1 MAKINLLDFQVA
13 NLIAAGEVVDRPA
26 SVVKE
31 LLENAIDAGG
41 TDLTVEIKRGGVSYI
56 RVTDNGCGMEK
67 EDALNCILRHATSK
81 IKSADDLDGIVT
93 LGFRG
98 EALAA
103 ISAVSKMRIVTRVK
117 SNENGTEVTVD
128 AGNIVSASEIS
139 CRVGTT
145 IVVEQLF
152 ANVPARRKFLKR
164 DQSEGMAVS
173 AVVEKIALSRPD
185 IAIRFISDGQLKICT
200 QGDGKLYGAV
210 FAVLGKDFAG
220 KLIEVKSMTDGIEVF
235 GYIGSPV
242 NVRSNRNSQNFFING
257 RYIRSRTATAAL
269 EQAYSSYM
277 ESEKFP
283 VCVLNIVLH
292 PASVDV
298 NVHPTKLEVK
308 FSNERAVFDAVYC
321 AVRNAILSDVKR
333 PEMLLDKKS
342 IPHNAFD
349 SYNRFTPVHDRMN
362 DSSVQQQT
370 IEAQHTL
377 PIKTVKNDSMASVP
391 QKPYD
396 ELSSVPDFSE
406 NEMGEEKFSAEV
418 SKTSQVVCPMPTGD
432 RVYTKIEK
440 NLADIPFPEVE
451 HNEDIIAEEKVNLKD
466 DKPILNETVVA
477 LAKALLELAPDE
489 AEVTSVQVEPEEEN
503 VPTNIPPE
511 YKVLG
516 IAFETYIL
524 VQCGETLLM
533 IDKHAAHERIIFED
547 MKQNLKQGARYSQL
561 LMLPVSLSLTA
572 EEYASVLEYR
582 SEIEKAGFQFYCEE
596 GYVVNINEIPGGIS
610 EGEAVELF
618 CQIATGLLEGTALVE
633 ISRETAF
640 EKALYQASCKAAVKG
655 GRKDGPEHLDYIC
668 KRLLSNPDIRYCP
681 HGRPV
686 AFELTKS
693 GIEHQFKRS

>member
-1 MAKINLLDFQVA
+1 VAKINLLDFQVA

-41 TDLTVEIKRGGVSYI
+41 SDLTVEIKRGGVSYI

-67 EDALNCILRHATSK
+67 EDAVNCILRHATSK
-81 IKSADDLDGIVT
+81 IKDANDLDGIVT

-103 ISAVSKMRIVTRVK
+103 ISAVSKLRIVTRTK
-117 SNENGTEVTVD
+117 DSENGTEVMVDGGTV
-128 AGNIVSASEIS
+128 VSVSELA

-145 IVVEQLF
+145 IVVEELF

-164 DQSEGMAVS
+164 DQSEGMAVA

-200 QGDGKLYGAV
+200 QGNGKLHGAV
-210 FAVLGKDFAG
+210 FAVLGKDFAS

-235 GYIGSPV
+235 GFIGSPV

-321 AVRNAILSDVKR
+321 AVRNALISDIKR

-342 IPHNAFD
+342 IPHNALD

-362 DSSVQQQT
+362 DSAPEQQT
-370 IEAQHTL
+370 IDKKPTEA
-377 PIKTVKNDSMASVP
+377 PSVNPAKVDSCVP
-391 QKPYD
+391 PKPYD
-396 ELSSVPDFSE
+396 ELQAVPVQSE
-406 NEMGEEKFSAEV
+406 RNEENIKRESPVYVPEV
-418 SKTSQVVCPMPTGD
+418 PVTQPKEAVLSD
-432 RVYTKIEK
+432 
-440 NLADIPFPEVE
+440 LPFPEV
-451 HNEDIIAEEKVNLKD
+451 ACEESKEQICIPET
-466 DKPILNETVVA
+466 KPIVNDTVAA
-477 LAKALLELAPDE
+477 LAKALMDLAPDE
-489 AEVTSVQVEPEEEN
+489 LEMTPEIAKSNEPIEEEKEE
-503 VPTNIPPE
+503 IPPE

-516 IAFETYIL
+516 IAFDTYIL

-547 MKQNLKQGARYSQL
+547 MKQNLKKGERYSQL
-561 LMLPVSLSLTA
+561 MLLPITLTLTK
-572 EEYASVLEYR
+572 EEFAAALDYR
-582 SEIEKAGFQFYCEE
+582 EEIEKAGFKFYTEE
-596 GYVVNINEIPGGIS
+596 DSRLCINEIPGGITES
-610 EGEAVELF
+610 EAVELF
-618 CQIATGLLEGTALVE
+618 CEIAAGLRLGTVNVE
-633 ISRETAF
+633 LSREIAF